1 MKKTVTVTIEKQF
14 EIEIDDEHLT
24 QEKLADFSSYMFAV
38 GGVDDLF
45 KYAGEQIARYE
56 NCFIEGIGPAKKKVN
71 KKDEPVLY
79 REIYDDASVDVTD
92 VSSE

>member
-24 QEKLADFSSYMFAV
+24 PEKIADFSSYMFEV

-45 KYAGEQIARYE
+45 KYAGEQVARYE
-56 NCFIEGIGPAKKKVN
+56 DNFIEGIGPAKSAVN
-71 KKDEPVLY
+71 KKDEPVSY
-79 REIYDDASVDVTD
+79 REIYDEASVEVTA